1 MMMDSIADKAGIT
14 AALHNQF
21 EKFIQTTGNDNAR
34 LLNIRK
40 QAWENFS
47 KMGFPSA
54 KNEEYKY
61 TPVTRLLEKEL
72 DPNTEVTSIFPDDVE
87 YTRYFQDAADANIL
101 VFVNGV
107 FHKDISRIISP
118 KNELII
124 KELEEAYFENP
135 DLISDH
141 FAQYADYNADPFIA
155 LNTAFAKNGT
165 FIQVKDNAVIE
176 KPVFFYYISDTS
188 KSQVISFPRNLI
200 LAGKNSQFQFAD
212 FYVSAGGATSF
223 NNIVTEIKVNANA
236 QVQYYKIQQEED
248 HAIHVGT
255 TQVHQEKDSTFSATT
270 ISLSGRLIRNNLN
283 IAIGGTGCTANMFG
297 LYMPDGRQ
305 HVDNHTV
312 VDHREPHSF
321 SNELYKGILSGKS
334 TGVFNGK
341 IYVRQD
347 AQKTNAFQSNKNIL
361 LSPDA
366 TMNTK
371 PQLEI
376 WADDVK
382 CSHGATTGQ
391 LDEEQL
397 FYLRARGIS
406 KESAQA
412 MLLYAFA
419 KDVLENIQI
428 EALKTSLDN
437 ILAKRLDQQF

>member
-1 MMMDSIADKAGIT
+1 MMDSIADKAGIIE
-14 AALHNQF
+14 ALHSQF
-21 EKFIQTTGNDNAR
+21 ENFIQSSNAENPHFQTVR
-34 LLNIRK
+34 NK
-40 QAWENFS
+40 AWESFS
-47 KMGFPSA
+47 KTGFPST

-61 TPVTRLLEKEL
+61 TPLARFLEKEL
-72 DPNTEVTSIFPDDVE
+72 NINTVSNIFPNDVD
-87 YTRYFQDAADANIL
+87 YTQYFLDVADANVL
-101 VFVNGV
+101 VFVNGI
-107 FHKDISRIISP
+107 FHKDISKIVSP
-118 KNELII
+118 ESEIII
-124 KELEEAYFENP
+124 KELNEAYNENP
-135 DLISDH
+135 DLINEH
-141 FAQYADYNADPFIA
+141 FAQYADYNEDPFIA
-155 LNTAFAKNGT
+155 LNTAFAKNGI
-165 FIQVKDNAVIE
+165 FIQVKDNIILD

-188 KSQVISFPRNLI
+188 KGQVMSFPRNLI
-200 LAGKNSQFQFAD
+200 LAGKNSQLQFAD
-212 FYVSAGGATSF
+212 FYVSAGGDTSF
-223 NNIVTEIKVNANA
+223 NNIVTEVRVNANA
-236 QVQYYKIQQEED
+236 QVQYYKIQQED
-248 HAIHVGT
+248 DQAVHVGT
-255 TQVHQEKDSTFSATT
+255 TQVHQEDDSTFSATT

-283 IAIGGTGCTANMFG
+283 IAIDGKGCTANMFG
-297 LYMPDGRQ
+297 LYMPEGKQ

-312 VDHREPHSF
+312 VDHKKPHSY
-321 SNELYKGILSGKS
+321 SNELYKGLLGGKS

-341 IYVRQD
+341 IFVRQD

-391 LDEEQL
+391 MDEEQL